1 MGSLVLLDLMGGV
14 ALLLWGLHMV
24 HSGILRAFGPNLRH
38 LLGRALGNRLTAF
51 SAGLGLTAL
60 LQSSTATALITSS
73 FTSEGLVSLV
83 PALAIMLG
91 ANVGTTLIVQVLS
104 FNIAAVAPVLF
115 IVGLVAFRSGPRSRI
130 KDVGRV
136 FIGLG
141 LMLLALHI
149 LLNTLAPAEN
159 APGVRVFMNAI
170 TGDPI
175 LCILFAAVITWLV
188 HSSVASVLL
197 VMSLAYAH
205 FITPPAA
212 LALVLGANLGSAINP
227 LVEGARRD
235 NPASYRLP
243 LGNLINRVAGILLVA
258 PFLGPIAELLQ
269 SWQPDLAKA
278 TALFHIAFNV
288 ATAVAFIGL
297 LDGLA
302 AILKKL
308 LPERVREADPSG
320 PRYLD
325 ESALETPSLA
335 LADAARETLHM
346 GDHVE
351 IMLRKV
357 MAAMMTNDRAL
368 VDQVTQMD
376 NSVDSLDEA
385 IKLYVTKL
393 TRGSLDER
401 EGQRAM
407 EIVSFAINLEHI
419 GDIIDKNLSELA
431 TKKIKRRFQFSAEG
445 AEELSAFHKRTM
457 DSLRIAFGVFMSG
470 DVNEARKLL
479 AEKSALRNA
488 ELAATERHLD
498 RLREGRPE
506 TIETTSL
513 HLDVL
518 RDLRRIHSHIC
529 SVAIPCSM
537 PPANSP
543 PIAAPRRFWPHCRRR
558 CTAADKSTIQRL
570 RCAAAVLHD
579 QHDVSD
585 VDDRRHRLAE
595 DDHRLTLG
603 DAVDQRHQPASHRE
617 EPERHRHHALSGAL
631 ARNPLHQETGGE
643 QQLRDQPEGQPEIE
657 LGDEYVV
664 EIVAKRLAVLNQHQ
678 ITSVAMGVGFLRRI
692 SHHTP
697 ARSMIPIHSRSKKP

>member
-1 MGSLVLLDLMGGV
+1 MGGV

-24 HSGILRAFGPNLRH
+24 HSGILRAFGSNLR
-38 LLGRALGNRLTAF
+38 LLLAKALSNRFSAF
-51 SAGLGLTAL
+51 AAGLGLTAL

-73 FTSEGLVSLV
+73 FTSEGIVSLV

-91 ANVGTTLIVQVLS
+91 ANVGTTLIVQILS

-115 IVGLVAFRSGPRSRI
+115 IIGLVAFRLGARSRV
-130 KDVGRV
+130 KDIGRV

-170 TGDPI
+170 TGDPV
-175 LCILFAAVITWLV
+175 LCILFAAIVTWLV

-205 FITPPAA
+205 FVTPYAA

-243 LGNLINRVAGILLVA
+243 LGNLVNRLAGILVVA
-258 PFLGPIAELLQ
+258 PFLQPIADLLTA
-269 SWQPDLAKA
+269 WQPDAAKA

-288 ATAVAFIGL
+288 VTALVFIGL
-297 LDGLA
+297 LDSMARL
-302 AILKKL
+302 LKKL
-308 LPERVREADPSG
+308 LPERVKEADALG

-368 VDQVTQMD
+368 VDQVSAMD
-376 NSVDSLDEA
+376 NRVDSLDEA

-479 AEKSALRNA
+479 AEKTALRSA
-488 ELAATERHLD
+488 EIAATERHLD

-529 SVAIPCSM
+529 SVAYPVLDAAGELAAYRRTETELPSL
-537 PPANSP
+537 PAP
-543 PIAAPRRFWPHCRRR
+543 VP
-558 CTAADKSTIQRL
+558 
-570 RCAAAVLHD
+570 
-579 QHDVSD
+579 
-585 VDDRRHRLAE
+585 
-595 DDHRLTLG
+595 
-603 DAVDQRHQPASHRE
+603 
-617 EPERHRHHALSGAL
+617 
-631 ARNPLHQETGGE
+631 
-643 QQLRDQPEGQPEIE
+643 
-657 LGDEYVV
+657 
-664 EIVAKRLAVLNQHQ
+664 
-678 ITSVAMGVGFLRRI
+678 
-692 SHHTP
+692 
-697 ARSMIPIHSRSKKP
+697 SRP

>member
-24 HSGILRAFGPNLRH
+24 HSGILRAFGPDLRR
-38 LLGRALGNRLTAF
+38 LLARALNNRFTAF
-51 SAGLGLTAL
+51 AAGIALTAL

-73 FTSEGLVSLV
+73 FTAEGLVALV

-104 FNIAAVAPVLF
+104 FNLAAAAPVLF
-115 IVGLVAFRSGPRSRI
+115 IFGLVGFRSGARSRI
-130 KDVGRV
+130 KDIGRV
-136 FIGLG
+136 SIGLG

-149 LLNTLAPAEN
+149 LLDTLVPAEN
-159 APGVRVFMNAI
+159 APGMRVFMNAI

-175 LCILFAAVITWLV
+175 LCIIIGAVITWAA

-205 FITPPAA
+205 FISPSAS

-227 LVEGARRD
+227 VFEGARRD

-243 LGNLINRVAGILLVA
+243 LGNLINRLAGVLLVT
-258 PFLGPIAELLQ
+258 PFLRPITEALQ
-269 SWQPDLAKA
+269 AWQPDLAKL
-278 TALFHIAFNV
+278 TAEFHIAFNV
-288 ATAVAFIGL
+288 ATAIIFIGL
-297 LDGLA
+297 LDGMAML
-302 AILKKL
+302 LKKI
-308 LPERVREADPSG
+308 LPDRARETDPSR

-351 IMLRKV
+351 VMLRKV
-357 MAAMMTNDRAL
+357 MAAIMTNDRAL
-368 VDQVTQMD
+368 VDQVSQMD

-401 EGQRAM
+401 EGRRAM
-407 EIVSFAINLEHI
+407 EIISFAINLEHM

-431 TKKIKRRFQFSAEG
+431 TKKIKRRFQFSPEG
-445 AEELSAFHKRTM
+445 AEELTAFHKRTT
-457 DSLRIAFGVFMSG
+457 DSLRVAFGVFMSG

-479 AEKSALRNA
+479 AEKAVLRNT
-488 ELAATERHLD
+488 ELAATEKHLD

-529 SVAIPCSM
+529 SVAYPVLEATGELSANRNTESEAVAISK
-537 PPANSP
+537 PAEVP
-543 PIAAPRRFWPHCRRR
+543 
-558 CTAADKSTIQRL
+558 
-570 RCAAAVLHD
+570 
-579 QHDVSD
+579 
-585 VDDRRHRLAE
+585 
-595 DDHRLTLG
+595 
-603 DAVDQRHQPASHRE
+603 
-617 EPERHRHHALSGAL
+617 SG
-631 ARNPLHQETGGE
+631 R
-643 QQLRDQPEGQPEIE
+643 
-657 LGDEYVV
+657 
-664 EIVAKRLAVLNQHQ
+664 
-678 ITSVAMGVGFLRRI
+678 
-692 SHHTP
+692 
-697 ARSMIPIHSRSKKP
+697 

>member
-24 HSGILRAFGPNLRH
+24 HSGILRAFGPDLRV
-38 LLGRALGNRLTAF
+38 LLAKALNNRF
-51 SAGLGLTAL
+51 SAFAAGIGLTAL

-73 FTSEGLVSLV
+73 FTAEGLVGLV

-115 IVGLVAFRSGPRSRI
+115 IFGLVAFRGGARSRI
-130 KDVGRV
+130 KDIGRV
-136 FIGLG
+136 LIGLG

-149 LLNTLAPAEN
+149 LIDTLAPAED
-159 APGVRVFMNAI
+159 APGVRVLLNAATSDPVLCIIIGAAI
-170 TGDPI
+170 TW
-175 LCILFAAVITWLV
+175 AV

-197 VMSLAYAH
+197 IMSLAYAH
-205 FITPPAA
+205 FISPAAA

-227 LVEGARRD
+227 LFEGARRD

-243 LGNLINRVAGILLVA
+243 LGNLVNRLAGVLLVA
-258 PFLGPIAELLQ
+258 PFLRPITEALQ
-269 SWQPDLAKA
+269 AWQPDLAKM
-278 TALFHIAFNV
+278 TAEFHIAFNV
-288 ATAVAFIGL
+288 ATAVIFIGL
-297 LDGLA
+297 LDGMARL
-302 AILKKL
+302 LKNL
-308 LPERVREADPSG
+308 LPDRVLETDPSR

-325 ESALETPSLA
+325 DSALETPSLA

-346 GDHVE
+346 GDQVE

-357 MAAMMTNDRAL
+357 MAAIMANDRAL
-368 VDQVTQMD
+368 VDQVSRMD
-376 NSVDSLDEA
+376 NSVDSLNEA

-401 EGQRAM
+401 EGKRAM
-407 EIVSFAINLEHI
+407 EIISFAINLEHM

-431 TKKIKRRFQFSAEG
+431 TKKIKRRFQFSPEG
-445 AEELSAFHKRTM
+445 AEELSAFHKRIM
-457 DSLRIAFGVFMSG
+457 DSLRIAFAIFMSG

-479 AEKSALRNA
+479 AEKALLRNT

-529 SVAIPCSM
+529 SVAYPVLDATGELSAHRTESDFVTL
-537 PPANSP
+537 PAPTAHPSP
-543 PIAAPRRFWPHCRRR
+543 R
-558 CTAADKSTIQRL
+558 
-570 RCAAAVLHD
+570 
-579 QHDVSD
+579 
-585 VDDRRHRLAE
+585 
-595 DDHRLTLG
+595 
-603 DAVDQRHQPASHRE
+603 
-617 EPERHRHHALSGAL
+617 
-631 ARNPLHQETGGE
+631 
-643 QQLRDQPEGQPEIE
+643 
-657 LGDEYVV
+657 
-664 EIVAKRLAVLNQHQ
+664 
-678 ITSVAMGVGFLRRI
+678 
-692 SHHTP
+692 
-697 ARSMIPIHSRSKKP
+697 